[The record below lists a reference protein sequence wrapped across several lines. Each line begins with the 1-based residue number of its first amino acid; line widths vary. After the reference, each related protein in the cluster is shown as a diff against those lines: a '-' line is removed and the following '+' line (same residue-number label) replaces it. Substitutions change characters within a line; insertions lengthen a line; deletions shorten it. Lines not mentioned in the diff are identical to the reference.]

1 MLELRNERKVM
12 NEIIYGNLKNA
23 LQCGNS
29 RLLKLRKFVLVT
41 QRYITHSPFTKCFVQ
56 DFLIKFVG
64 SSFEKI

>member
-29 RLLKLRKFVLVT
+29 RNLKENLAKF
-41 QRYITHSPFTKCFVQ
+41 Q
-56 DFLIKFVG
+56 
-64 SSFEKI
+64 